1 MFPNNF
7 TSNQVS
13 TVSWES
19 VDCFSNC
26 TCNLTVEDQTQM
38 SSLCSGP
45 YFGIPVWQK
54 MLTDHQLCTQYQQS
68 GCKECLGSPAPL
80 PTPSTAVAITES
92 GGWGWS
98 PPALGGCYR
107 EGFFYHSSWKSYW
120 IASRCQN
127 VTASIY
133 SGWHSSFVSCFIN
146 IWHVLEHF
154 IAWNVFKKSEREESF
169 LLVPRMSDH
178 PRAAAAATAVP
189 FSPWG
194 TQFINVLLSPIY
206 LFVCFELL
214 WSILSDIKQQELL
227 YRTAQGEKQ
236 INSFLSRAAFCQLG
250 SSLLAGWA
258 QGLWSADLILV
269 CILYLMFSWFLK
281 KASAFQWT
289 PFSLALSLYPSA
301 FYLLLPFFFFPVG
314 WLGVDVKD

>member
-19 VDCFSNC
+19 VNCFSNC

-45 YFGIPVWQK
+45 YFSIPVWQK

-98 PPALGGCYR
+98 PSALGGCYR
-107 EGFFYHSSWKSYW
+107 EGFFYHSSSKSHW

-206 LFVCFELL
+206 LFVLSCCDPFSVISSSRSFSTEQRRVKSKSTVSFRALHFFSWVPLFLQDEHRGCEVLISSLCVFCILCSAGFWRKQVLSSELL
-214 WSILSDIKQQELL
+214 S
-227 YRTAQGEKQ
+227 
-236 INSFLSRAAFCQLG
+236 
-250 SSLLAGWA
+250 
-258 QGLWSADLILV
+258 
-269 CILYLMFSWFLK
+269 
-281 KASAFQWT
+281 
-289 PFSLALSLYPSA
+289 P
-301 FYLLLPFFFFPVG
+301 
-314 WLGVDVKD
+314 